1 MMLWSFYVMVSWK
14 QRQNYLAHRWG
25 SLNYKEEETTRPQH
39 YGEYRKCDITGEWTV
54 YYPPWKRWF
63 KYSVSVPL
71 TFISTCGFSLVIL
84 ILYANR
90 DIWLARYFGDKKSE
104 SLYLSFDWSWR
115 SIGKT
120 KSINAVKLTEKV
132 VRDPHFWYIN
142 AGFPVLM
149 GLLLPIF
156 NFILFRISIILNDFE
171 NHRTESQYRNALI
184 IKIFASRFVAYFAAL
199 YYYTFL
205 SIGRDMKGIES
216 GLLRVS
222 TSLFVYLTVSQ
233 WWNIFLIIYVPLLY
247 QRWRL
252 HNDRMKLRGEIRELE
267 ALEMDDSI
275 LINASVATGKA
286 RRRKLQNKRIL
297 LEQAQSVL
305 WEELILPQYDPFFD
319 YVQAVMHFAYAACF
333 SSVLPIAPTM
343 ILLNNLIGMRL
354 NAFKICRGRSRPL
367 SVKTGGVSPE
377 LNYFH
382 LHILSPETYCS

>member
-1 MMLWSFYVMVSWK
+1 MVSWK
-14 QRQNYLAHRWG
+14 RRQNYLAHRWG

-54 YYPPWKRWF
+54 YYPSWKRWF
-63 KYSVSVPL
+63 KYSISIPL

-90 DIWLARYFGDKKSE
+90 DIWLARYFGDQKNNA
-104 SLYLSFDWSWR
+104 LYLNFDWSWHA
-115 SIGKT
+115 IGKT
-120 KSINAVKLTEKV
+120 KSINAVKLTRDV

-142 AGFPVLM
+142 AGFPALM
-149 GLLLPIF
+149 GLLLPIY
-156 NFILFRISIILNDFE
+156 NFFLFRISIALNDFE

-216 GLLRVS
+216 GLLRVA

-233 WWNIFLIIYVPLLY
+233 WWNIFLMIYVPLLFH
-247 QRWRL
+247 RWRL
-252 HNDRMKLRGEIRELE
+252 HNDRIKLRSEIRELE
-267 ALEMDDSI
+267 ALEMDDGI
-275 LINASVATGKA
+275 IVHAQEMTKKE
-286 RRRKLQNKRIL
+286 RRKKLQNKRIL
-297 LEQAQSVL
+297 LEQAQSTV

-319 YVQAVMHFAYAACF
+319 YVQAVMHFAYATCF
-333 SSVLPIAPTM
+333 STVLPIAPAM
-343 ILLNNLIGMRL
+343 ILTNNLICMRL

-367 SVKTGGVSPE
+367 SVKTGGVSCYYMRVLTCFFLKKNPK
-377 LNYFH
+377 
-382 LHILSPETYCS
+382 LSICYPLCW